1 MDMSQPDVLPVQPFV
16 EPLTARE
23 QEVLVHLAASHSN
36 REIADALVVSLNT
49 VKWYNRQIYGKL
61 GVNSRRQAVTRAR
74 ELGLLPAIHPQAK
87 AQSIQGPQ
95 TEETPPPV
103 RVPTPAYNLPA
114 SPTPFFGRVRELA
127 ALEAMLGNA
136 ATRLVT
142 LTGPGG
148 SGKTRLA
155 LEAGARVAE
164 QDRQALA
171 DGSPG
176 GGPPLAFP
184 HGAVFVPL
192 AAVPS
197 AEGLL
202 PALADALQVRLKGGQ
217 KQLLDALRRRQVLL
231 ILDNLEHL
239 LAGIE
244 LLAEILRAA
253 PGVQILATSREQL
266 QLRGEHVLAVGG
278 LDYPDHEASRRLP
291 DAAGIEPYL
300 AAYPAFQLFLE
311 SARRV
316 QPGLALAPEDLPV
329 MLEICRRLD
338 GLPLA
343 LELAASWADTLSL
356 DEILVETRQSL
367 GFLQAEWRDAPERQ
381 RSMRAVFDVSWRRL
395 TEAEQAAF
403 SQLSVFR
410 GGFTREAAAQAVMGI
425 EAAPRLLAALVR
437 KSFLQHDQ
445 ASHRYQIHEL
455 LRQYGAEKLANDPA
469 AESAARD
476 RHSRYY
482 CDWLG
487 QAGEGL
493 KDRAPQAVWDAIQA
507 DIENVRAACLWAASH
522 GHPNRL
528 APAVNTLGWFYYLGY
543 GNYQQ
548 GEATFHR
555 LRETLPE
562 TGTGLSPDAANAA
575 CTMVRILAWQA
586 TMWSLLGDLE
596 TSWRL
601 IHEAQ
606 ALLDGPVLAG
616 QDTRL
621 ERAILAHQSG
631 YGRMYADPAAG
642 RQHFAES
649 LELYEQIGHKLGMAY
664 ALMSLGRA
672 AVRLGMADEVR
683 ESATRGLSLQQ
694 EIGNQS
700 GLSEALMSLGGW
712 TAGQMQFR
720 EGEDLIRQGL
730 SLTPQTNPFGTAFG
744 LGFLG
749 QVQLET
755 GRFAEAAATALECM
769 TIFEDIGWRLWSIRR
784 SIILARARLH
794 AGEYAAARAE
804 AEATISAAQEVD
816 WGRGVGYAQVV
827 LAEVALVEAGY
838 AQAYHLL
845 QESLV
850 HLREYANQ
858 PWDVHHSTW
867 LGLAAR
873 GLERRD
879 EAWRHLASALEGAG
893 KGPRFLELMTVLAGI
908 ALLLADEGQIERAI
922 ELYALASRYPF
933 VANSCWFEDVAGRQI
948 TAAADT
954 LPAERVAIL
963 QERGQAR
970 DLETTIAELLS
981 ELRT

>member
-1 MDMSQPDVLPVQPFV
+1 MGMIEPDSLDDQPFV
-16 EPLTARE
+16 ESLTGRE
-23 QEVLVHLAASHSN
+23 QEVLAHLAENHSN

-61 GVNSRRQAVTRAR
+61 GVSSRRQAVSRAR
-74 ELGLLPAIHPQAK
+74 ELGLLPTIHPQIRAR
-87 AQSIQGPQ
+87 SIQEPQ

-103 RVPTPAYNLPA
+103 RIPTPAYNLPA
-114 SPTPFFGRVRELA
+114 SPTPFFGRVHELA
-127 ALEAMLGNA
+127 ALEAMLANP

-155 LEAGARVAE
+155 LEASARAAE
-164 QDRQALA
+164 RDRQALA
-171 DGSPG
+171 EESA
-176 GGPPLAFP
+176 LAFP

-192 AAVPS
+192 AAIES
-197 AEGLL
+197 AEGLV
-202 PALADALQVRLKGGQ
+202 PALADALGLRLKGGQ
-217 KQLLDALRRRQVLL
+217 EQLIEALRRRQVLL

-239 LAGIE
+239 LAGVE
-244 LLAEILRAA
+244 LLAKILRAA

-278 LDYPDHEASRRLP
+278 LDYPDDEASRRLP
-291 DAAGIEPYL
+291 DAAGMHTYL

-311 SARRV
+311 SSRRV
-316 QPGLALAPEDLPV
+316 QPGLALAPDDLPI
-329 MLEICRRLD
+329 MQEICRLAD

-410 GGFTREAAAQAVMGI
+410 GGFTRQAAAQAVMGT
-425 EAAPRLLAALVR
+425 ETAPRLLAALVR

-455 LRQYGAEKLANDPA
+455 LRQYGAEKLASDPTAEGA
-469 AESAARD
+469 ACD
-476 RHSRYY
+476 QHSRYY
-482 CDWLG
+482 CDCLG

-493 KDRAPQAVWDAIQA
+493 RDRAPQAVWDAIQA

-528 APAVNTLGWFYYLGY
+528 APAVNALGWFYYLGY

-548 GEATFHR
+548 GKATFRR

-575 CTMVRILAWQA
+575 RTMARLQTWEA

-596 TSWRL
+596 TTWRL
-601 IHEAQ
+601 IHEVQ
-606 ALLDGPVLAG
+606 ALLDAPLLAG

-621 ERAILAHQSG
+621 ERAILAYQSG
-631 YGRMYADPAAG
+631 YGRKYADPATA

-649 LELYEQIGHKLGMAY
+649 LELYRQVGHKLGMAY
-664 ALMSLGRA
+664 ALLALGRA
-672 AVRLGMADEVR
+672 ASDLGAADEVR
-683 ESATRGLSLQQ
+683 DTATRCISLQQ
-694 EIGNQS
+694 EIGNQA
-700 GLSEALMSLGGW
+700 GQSEALISLGGW

-730 SLTPQTNPFGTAFG
+730 SITPKTNPFGTALG
-744 LGFLG
+744 LGWLG
-749 QVQLET
+749 RVQLVT
-755 GRFAEAAATALECM
+755 GRFAEAAATAFECM
-769 TIFEDIGWRLWSIRR
+769 TIFEDIGWRLYVIRF

-794 AGEYAAARAE
+794 AGDYAGARAE
-804 AEATISAAQEVD
+804 AEATMSVAQEVG

-827 LAEVALVEAGY
+827 LAEVALLEAGF
-838 AQAYHLL
+838 AQAYYLL
-845 QESLV
+845 QDSQA
-850 HLREYANQ
+850 HLREYADQ
-858 PWDVHHSTW
+858 PRDANHSTW

-879 EAWRHLASALEGAG
+879 EAWRHLVTALERAG
-893 KGPRFLELMTVLAGI
+893 KGPHFLELMTVLAGI
-908 ALLLADEGQIERAI
+908 ALLLADEGQVERAV

-933 VANSCWFEDVAGRQI
+933 VANSRWFEDVAGSQI
-948 TAAADT
+948 TALAAN
-954 LPAERVAIL
+954 LPEAAVTAAR
-963 QERGQAR
+963 QRGQAR
-970 DLETTIAELLS
+970 DLDATLTELLS